1 MRVPSRHLARL
12 AKAYAQRNAA
22 GLVQSTARPGQIALE
37 AHGGAAASLQLVRGQ
52 AQAAVQVQYEQQVQ
66 VIPEIKTDLFGAVS
80 PVSESDL
87 IEEGVFKNVDGH
99 R

>member
-12 AKAYAQRNAA
+12 ARAYAQPNGASGTQHVA
-22 GLVQSTARPGQIALE
+22 GVGKLALE
-37 AHGGAAASLQLVRGQ
+37 APGSSAASLQLVRGQ
-52 AQAAVQVQYEQQVQ
+52 AQAAVQVQLEQQVQ

-80 PVSESDL
+80 PVSEADL